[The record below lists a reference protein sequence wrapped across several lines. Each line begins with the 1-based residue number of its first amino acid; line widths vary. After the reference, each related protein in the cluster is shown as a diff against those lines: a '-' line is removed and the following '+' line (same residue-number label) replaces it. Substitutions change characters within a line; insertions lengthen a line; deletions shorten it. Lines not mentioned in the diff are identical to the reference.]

1 MTNGGPHGVINL
13 APAKKAM
20 EDSVLY
26 VRKRGTLVFI
36 GFPKENTVRPK
47 SLGNTIVDHS
57 QPEMNSFYIVYNC
70 LTIKGSLTG
79 NRQDVDDAIAF
90 VTNGTVKVSKFSWIM
105 VYFLINLSQLSKHY
119 NVFKHLV
126 IFIIIK
132 SLQPNDYL
140 IF

>member
-26 VRKRGTLVFI
+26 VRTRGTLVFV
-36 GFPKENTVRPK
+36 GFPKENMVRPK
-47 SLGNTIVDHS
+47 SLGSTVVDHF

-90 VTNGTVKVSKFSWIM
+90 VTNGAVKVIKFLW
-105 VYFLINLSQLSKHY
+105 
-119 NVFKHLV
+119 
-126 IFIIIK
+126 III
-132 SLQPNDYL
+132 Y
-140 IF
+140 F